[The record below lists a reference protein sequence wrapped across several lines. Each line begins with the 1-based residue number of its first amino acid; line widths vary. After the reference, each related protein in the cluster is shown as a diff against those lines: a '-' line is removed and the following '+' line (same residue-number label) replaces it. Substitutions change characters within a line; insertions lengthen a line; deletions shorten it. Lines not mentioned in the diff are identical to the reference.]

1 MTNATLVKKIRNIE
15 IELEGVKR
23 IVKTRPDF
31 GADER
36 SWKKIQP
43 AVRKTRRKL
52 YREQYGKR

>member
-1 MTNATLVKKIRNIE
+1 MTNVTLVKKIRDIE

-23 IVKTRPDF
+23 ILKVKPDF

-36 SWKKIQP
+36 SWKKVQP
-43 AVRKTRRKL
+43 AVRKVRSKL